1 MCKGQ
6 HAPAGF
12 LKLLFSMKLVCMH
25 VYVCVSTPEAINN
38 QYCDDWL
45 NKFCNVYMAG
55 IISIASRRGLKIKT
69 HRNQPNKSKLSLCK
83 LLLSL

>member
-1 MCKGQ
+1 
-6 HAPAGF
+6 
-12 LKLLFSMKLVCMH
+12 MKLVCMH
-25 VYVCVSTPEAINN
+25 VYVCVSTPEVINN

-55 IISIASRRGLKIKT
+55 IISIGSRRGLKIKT
-69 HRNQPNKSKLSLCK
+69 HHRNQTNKSKLALYN